1 MKQEIFDFIQ
11 ATGYAVVSTVTPEG
25 LPEAALV
32 AIAASPDLELVFDTV
47 DTTRKYANLMAKP
60 SIALV
65 IGFGDEKTVQCE
77 GEAAAPGG
85 ADLERYREIYFRR
98 WPDGR
103 IETIV
108 HDPRL
113 LWPDTLSV
121 ANGWVYVTAN
131 QLHRGKDYNGG
142 HDMRVKPYSL
152 FRFKIDAGP
161 VQLKH

>member
-60 SIALV
+60 SVALV
-65 IGFGDEKTVQCE
+65 IGFGDEKTVQYE
-77 GEAAAPGG
+77 GEAAAPVG

-103 IETIV
+103 DRLAWRGIV
-108 HDPRL
+108 HF
-113 LWPDTLSV
+113 
-121 ANGWVYVTAN
+121 
-131 QLHRGKDYNGG
+131 
-142 HDMRVKPYSL
+142 RVKPRWI
-152 FRFKIDAGP
+152 RFSDYTRKADP
-161 VQLKH
+161 VRELTL